1 MAATA
6 FHFAVVQLFL
16 LWKLLIV
23 EGKNLFLVLLALE
36 SRRLFVILISCLCK
50 DSTLCRKRATITK
63 LLMSCGSTIC
73 QYYQEVGS
81 ELCSNLGP
89 LCVKTSGHIPPKQ
102 F

>member
-6 FHFAVVQLFL
+6 FYFAVVQLFL

-36 SRRLFVILISCLCK
+36 SRRFVMLISCLCK
-50 DSTLCRKRATITK
+50 DSTSCRKRATIIK

-73 QYYQEVGS
+73 
-81 ELCSNLGP
+81 
-89 LCVKTSGHIPPKQ
+89 
-102 F
+102 